1 MDIVFEPDPVL
12 TPIMILTGGPTA
24 TDLAAV
30 GIISLVRWTGGGR
43 SLLEYNTMT
52 PYKCTRTPEQ
62 RAAMLRERAEADNN
76 WCNCGGYGPCAS
88 RGGEFSNPGC
98 TGYPMMRTAVVAWL
112 DHVKGWEV
120 GGILSHIAMV
130 MKKGNNNSR
139 TVATG
144 IRAFIEDPA
153 VQEVM
158 RDIDTGR
165 VQLGV
170 RAPLGVQGPLL
181 GMLGIE
187 SEDDVVMSVYD
198 LCWAAGIRP
207 VLVGLALEWSAP
219 TGSTI
224 DRRRRVY
231 ADPISGPFHHLLCKL
246 QREYSDRSTSSWGH
260 HVLFSLLTANIFNA
274 VERAVA
280 PTKSIWDCWRPTFA
294 DAAMF
299 RSWTSGAGAAG
310 APGCRST
317 ARGGGSCVNHHVE
330 CGAMAML
337 REPLTDGGGNA
348 SKSAFDVWPR
358 EIRDAVARRTCSY
371 ARDWEPATA
380 IRVRLAES
388 SRYHARGAEVECK
401 CDTSPP
407 TSDDAEKFLRDVW
420 SRSLSC
426 TAPRSGRA
434 SELTSTFPDLPDW
447 HKGRSPLAVV
457 VDARTTLGRH
467 EPHSGCGIERVSPP
481 DPPPPQPSR
490 SPSPRRRRHVDWD
503 DTD

>member
-1 MDIVFEPDPVL
+1 MDIVFEPDPVT
-12 TPIMILTGGPTA
+12 TPIMILTGGPTVS
-24 TDLAAV
+24 DIAAV
-30 GIISLVRWTGGGR
+30 GLISFVRLTGGGM

-52 PYKCTRTPEQ
+52 PYKCTRTPAQ

-88 RGGEFSNPGC
+88 RGGEFHNPGC
-98 TGYPMMRTAVVAWL
+98 TGYPVMRTAVVAWL
-112 DHVKGWEV
+112 DHVNGWEV

-130 MKKGNNNSR
+130 MRKGNNKSR

-144 IRAFIEDPA
+144 IRAFIDDPA
-153 VQEVM
+153 VQAVM

-165 VQLGV
+165 AQVGT
-170 RAPLGVQGPLL
+170 RAPLGVRGPLL
-181 GMLGIE
+181 GMLGIDT
-187 SEDDVVMSVYD
+187 EDDIVMSVYD
-198 LCWAAGIRP
+198 LCWSAGIRP

-219 TGSTI
+219 SGS
-224 DRRRRVY
+224 DNRQYR
-231 ADPISGPFHHLLCKL
+231 DPISGPYHHLLCKL
-246 QREYSDRSTSSWGH
+246 RTEYSDRSSSSWSH
-260 HVLFSLLTANIFNA
+260 DVLFSLLTANIFNA

-280 PTKSIWDCWRPTFA
+280 PTKTIWDCWRPTFA
-294 DAAMF
+294 DAALF

-337 REPLTDGGGNA
+337 REPLTDSADGGVKA

-358 EIRDAVARRTCSY
+358 EIRDAIARRTCSY

-388 SRYHARGAEVECK
+388 SLYHDARGDEVECK
-401 CDTSPP
+401 CNTLPP
-407 TSDDAEKFLRDVW
+407 TSDDADKFIRDVW
-420 SRSLSC
+420 SQSISC
-426 TAPRSGRA
+426 NAPRSGRA
-434 SELTSTFPDLPDW
+434 SVLRTEFPSRPEW
-447 HKGRSPLAVV
+447 HKGRSPLVV
-457 VDARTTLGRH
+457 VADARTTLGRH

-481 DPPPPQPSR
+481 DRPRQRPR
-490 SPSPRRRRHVDWD
+490 SPSPRSPVDSE